1 MHEIGI
7 VQDIFNT
14 LREAYPERY
23 NAIVKIS
30 LEAGLLSNLQPI
42 LIQNAFE
49 AYILGDPQLQDTEL
63 DVSILPIIAYCKS
76 CALPFEVL
84 HHRFVCPCGQ
94 SSDTILQGEELR
106 IKSVLFKT

>member
-23 NAIVKIS
+23 EKIVKIR

-49 AYILGDPQLQDTEL
+49 AYILDDPHFQDTEL
-63 DVSILPIIAYCKS
+63 EVVVLPIIAYCNA
-76 CALPFEVL
+76 CAQTFEVKF
-84 HHRFVCPCGQ
+84 HRFVCTCGQ
-94 SSDTILQGEELR
+94 ASDNIKQGEELR